1 MGASA
6 ITKGS
11 PPRRLIVT
19 IDGPAG
25 AGKSTVAR
33 VLALRLG
40 YVYLDTGALY
50 RAVGWKVRQGG
61 IDPDSLA
68 AVSELLRSTAI
79 RVEQHPERTHIL
91 VDGKDVTGELRAPD
105 ISRLASVVA
114 AIPLVRQWL
123 LPIQREIGRNG
134 GLVAEGRD
142 VGTKVFPK
150 ADVKFFL
157 EADLEIRA
165 ARRQLEIA
173 ASGQEAALEQ
183 TSKEMAARDRRD
195 RSRELAPLVPAPDAS
210 VIDTSNLDVDEIV
223 DRMMAAITA
232 KL

>member
-1 MGASA
+1 MDPSA
-6 ITKGS
+6 VTNVS
-11 PPRRLIVT
+11 PPHRLIVT

-33 VLALRLG
+33 ILALRLG
-40 YVYLDTGALY
+40 YAYLDTGALY
-50 RAVGWKVRQGG
+50 RAVAWKVRQAG
-61 IDPDSLA
+61 IDPESLA
-68 AVSELLRSTAI
+68 AMSELLGSTTI
-79 RVEQHPERTHIL
+79 RVEENPERTHIL
-91 VDGKDVTGELRAPD
+91 VDDKDVTGELRASD

-114 AIPLVRQWL
+114 AIPFVRQWL

-142 VGTKVFPK
+142 IGTKVFPK

-165 ARRQLEIA
+165 ARRRLELA
-173 ASGQEAALEQ
+173 ASGQEAGLEQ

-195 RSRELAPLVPAPDAS
+195 RSRELAPLVAAPDAS

-223 DRMMAAITA
+223 DRMMATITA